1 MLKGGQ
7 GGQEPGGIWCEN
19 PWYIKIQELFGSH
32 IVGTSTVKSC
42 GELAGLTT
50 HEGLNFSDINVR
62 NLTKIL
68 VNITRSF
75 STFYL
80 TKPSIFFISCIIAAS

>member
-32 IVGTSTVKSC
+32 IAGTSTMKSC
-42 GELAGLTT
+42 RELAGLTT
-50 HEGLNFSDINVR
+50 HEGLSFSDINVR

-68 VNITRSF
+68 VNIN
-75 STFYL
+75 
-80 TKPSIFFISCIIAAS
+80 KIFFNFLPD